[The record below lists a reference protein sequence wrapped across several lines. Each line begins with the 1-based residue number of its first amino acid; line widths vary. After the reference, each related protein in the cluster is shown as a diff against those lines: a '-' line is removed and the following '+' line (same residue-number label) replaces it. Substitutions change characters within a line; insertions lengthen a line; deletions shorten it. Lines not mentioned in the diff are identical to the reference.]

1 MGLFN
6 ESKMI
11 DGETFCILILILYL
25 SASSLS
31 MTNDKPDD
39 DISGGPSGNIRV
51 KRETCFSMCTG
62 EYGRN
67 PSYEYN
73 IVCAENRYMYPN
85 RCVAEVCHKQKVMCE
100 GACPCT

>member
-1 MGLFN
+1 MGN

-11 DGETFCILILILYL
+11 DGKTFCILILITCL

-31 MTNDKPDD
+31 MTNDEPDD
-39 DISGGPSGNIRV
+39 DISDGPSGNIRV

-62 EYGRN
+62 EWGRD
-67 PSYEYN
+67 PPYEYN
-73 IVCAENRYMYPN
+73 IVCAENERIYPN
-85 RCVAEVCHKQKVMCE
+85 RCVAEKCNMQKVKCE